1 MMVMI
6 NKDHMTYVIKWAP
19 FTYIM
24 EKQMITVP
32 QTTQWDFATTLQT
45 VLKIMQMP
53 LRKLGI
59 QVDLLFRIKRML
71 TLHSRKYI
79 I

>member
-1 MMVMI
+1 
-6 NKDHMTYVIKWAP
+6 MTYVIKWAP